1 MMMRRRV
8 ALLLAAAILVPAAAC
23 SDDQA
28 PAFAIEGNGD
38 IAGQIFFDADNN
50 GRFTPLSGDTVLRG
64 LPVTLRARA
73 DTTTLATTT
82 TDIDGQFS
90 FTDVAPGTHELVVE
104 SEDAGG
110 LAFCSLP
117 ANTSVYIGE
126 QTFVRIPAKRG
137 CVIRIE
143 EAKDVGTSQSATV
156 AGVVTAGQGT
166 FAGNVAYVQDPTGG
180 IMLFGLP
187 STNLQLGDSIEV
199 TGILTL
205 FNGELELTSPVVA
218 PNRRTGAE
226 VPAPADRTIK
236 EITDAGNAAG
246 QGPDVGRLV
255 RIRKVTVGAFTS
267 GGNNNANMTDA
278 TGTMI
283 IRTDGNA
290 ATSIPKSTFVA
301 GRCYDITGILG
312 YFNAFQLKPR
322 TVQDVQE
329 VPCT

>member
-1 MMMRRRV
+1 MIMRRRHS
-8 ALLLAAAILVPAAAC
+8 LLAAAVLLAVAAC

-28 PAFAIEGNGD
+28 PPFQVQGSGD

-50 GRFTPLSGDTVLRG
+50 GRYTPLGGDTVLAS
-64 LPVTLRARA
+64 LPVILRARS
-73 DTTTLATTT
+73 DTTTLGTATT
-82 TDIDGQFS
+82 DAAGRFS
-90 FTDVAPGTHELVVE
+90 FTGIAPGTHELVVE
-104 SEDAGG
+104 SAAAGG
-110 LAFCSLP
+110 LVFCSLP

-126 QTFVRIPAKRG
+126 QTFVGIPAKRG
-137 CVIRIE
+137 CVVRIE
-143 EAKDVGTSQSATV
+143 EAKDAGTSQSVTI

-218 PNRRTGAE
+218 PNRKTGAE
-226 VPAPADRTIK
+226 VPAPLVRTVK
-236 EITDAGNAAG
+236 QITDAGNAAG
-246 QGPDVGRLV
+246 QGPDVGLLITV
-255 RIRKVTVGAFTS
+255 RKVTVGVFNM

-278 TGTMI
+278 TGTII

-290 ATSIPKSTFVA
+290 ANAIPKATFVA